1 MRILLWVEIGKGSG
15 ENATSF
21 PNHVAHNLQKYKI
34 YGLYN
39 KSISFKI
46 EQVLNYTYYHI
57 KGW

>member
-1 MRILLWVEIGKGSG
+1 MEIGKGSG

-21 PNHVAHNLQKYKI
+21 ANHVAHNLQKYKI

-39 KSISFKI
+39 KSMSFKI